1 VALLHQALGLVGLV
15 GLCVALSEDRRAI
28 PVRTVLSALALG
40 LVLAG
45 LFVGV
50 PQLARLL
57 TLLNGAVDA
66 LETATRAGTS
76 LVFGFLGGGELPYAE
91 SRPGASF
98 VLAFRALPLLLVV
111 SALSALLFHVGVLPL
126 VVRGFARVLSRT
138 LGIGGAVGVSAAANV
153 FVGMVEA
160 PLVVK
165 PYLARLS
172 RGELF
177 IVMTCGMATIAGSV
191 LVLYASIVGPVVP
204 DALGHLL
211 IASFVSTPVAI
222 AVSSTLVPCA
232 VGDGEE
238 LTLAPED
245 PSALAALTRG
255 TLEGL
260 SLWLNVMAMLIVFVS
275 LVSLANAVLAVLP
288 SVAGAPL
295 SLERVLGWLFSPLAF
310 LIGVPLDEAPMVGA
324 LLGKKTVLNELVAY
338 LDLPTA
344 AAAGLSARSRLLAI
358 YALCGFANF
367 GSVGIML
374 GGLSG
379 LLPESRR
386 AELASLGLKSV
397 LSGLLATCI
406 TAALIGL
413 FV

>member
-28 PVRTVLSALALG
+28 PWRTVLSALALG
-40 LVLAG
+40 ALLAG

-50 PQLARLL
+50 PQLSRLL
-57 TLLNGAVDA
+57 SALNGAVDA
-66 LETATRAGTS
+66 LEAATRAGTS
-76 LVFGFLGGGELPYAE
+76 LVFGFLGGGALPYAE

-222 AVSSTLVPCA
+222 AVSTTLVPCR
-232 VGDGEE
+232 VGDSEE
-238 LTLAPED
+238 LALPPED

-260 SLWLNVMAMLIVFVS
+260 SLWLNVMAMLIVFVA
-275 LVSLANAVLAVLP
+275 LVSLANALLAVLP

-295 SLERVLGWLFSPLAF
+295 SLERLLGWLFSPLAF
-310 LIGVPLDEAPMVGA
+310 LIGVPLHEAPQVGA

-338 LDLPTA
+338 LDLPA
-344 AAAGLSARSRLLAI
+344 VAAAGLSARSRLLAI

-379 LLPESRR
+379 LLPEARR